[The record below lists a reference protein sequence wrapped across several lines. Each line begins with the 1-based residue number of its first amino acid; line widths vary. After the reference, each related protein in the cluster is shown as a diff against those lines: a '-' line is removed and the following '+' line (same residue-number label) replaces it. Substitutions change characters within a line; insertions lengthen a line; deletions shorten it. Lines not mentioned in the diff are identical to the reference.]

1 MYSRIV
7 VGTDGTDRSLIAVDH
22 AARLA
27 AAFAAELHIV
37 AAAAPGVT
45 VDRSSAATP
54 AVMAQL
60 SDASAK
66 TAAKIGHD
74 AGKRHGVRVVEHP
87 RIGEPASVLMAVADA
102 IDADL
107 IVVGNKSMI
116 GHVRK
121 FTGSVPSR
129 LAHQSRRPVL
139 IVHTG

>member
-27 AAFAAELHIV
+27 KACGAELHVV
-37 AAAAPGVT
+37 AAASPNESGA
-45 VDRSSAATP
+45 RSPASISADIARQS
-54 AVMAQL
+54 A
-60 SDASAK
+60 ASAK
-66 TAAKIGHD
+66 TAARIGHD
-74 AGKRHGVRVVEHP
+74 ASKRHGVRVMEHP
-87 RIGEPASVLMAVADA
+87 QVGEPATVLMAVADK

-107 IVVGNKSMI
+107 IVVGNKSMT
-116 GHVRK
+116 GRMRK

-129 LAHQSRRPVL
+129 LAHQSSRPLL

>member
-27 AAFAAELHIV
+27 AAFAAELHVV
-37 AAAAPGVT
+37 AAASP
-45 VDRSSAATP
+45 SAATNKSPTSVP
-54 AVMAQL
+54 AEIAL

-66 TAAKIGHD
+66 AAAKIGHD
-74 AGKRHGVRVVEHP
+74 ASKRHGVRVVEHP
-87 RIGEPASVLMAVADA
+87 RVGEPASVLMAVAEA

-107 IVVGNKSMI
+107 IVVGNKSMT
-116 GHVRK
+116 GHIRQ

-129 LAHQSRRPVL
+129 LAHQASRPVL

>member
-27 AAFAAELHIV
+27 AAFAAELHVV
-37 AAAAPGVT
+37 AAAAP
-45 VDRSSAATP
+45 RALAAASAIP
-54 AVMAQL
+54 EMMSRL
-60 SDASAK
+60 SDASAR

-74 AGKRHGVRVVEHP
+74 ACKRHGVHVVEHP
-87 RIGEPASVLMAVADA
+87 RVGEPATVLMAVADA

-107 IVVGNKSMI
+107 IVVGNKSMT
-116 GHVRK
+116 GHIRK
-121 FTGSVPSR
+121 FVGSVPSR
-129 LAHQSRRPVL
+129 LAHQTRRPVL

>member
-27 AAFAAELHIV
+27 AAFAAELHVV
-37 AAAAPGVT
+37 AAAAPG
-45 VDRSSAATP
+45 DAASKPASSMTAAI
-54 AVMAQL
+54 AQL
-60 SDASAK
+60 SDQSAK

-74 AGKRHGVRVVEHP
+74 ASKRHGVRVVEHP
-87 RIGEPASVLMAVADA
+87 QVGEPASVLIAVADA
-102 IDADL
+102 VDADL
-107 IVVGNKSMI
+107 IVVGNKSMN
-116 GHVRK
+116 GRLRK

-129 LAHQSRRPVL
+129 LAHHSNRPVL

>member
-27 AAFAAELHIV
+27 AAFAAELHV
-37 AAAAPGVT
+37 V
-45 VDRSSAATP
+45 SAASPSDAP
-54 AVMAQL
+54 ARPPSEMPALMARL

-74 AGKRHGVRVVEHP
+74 ASKRHGVRVVEHP
-87 RIGEPASVLMAVADA
+87 EVGEPATVLMAVADA

-107 IVVGNKSMI
+107 IVVGNKSMTGQI
-116 GHVRK
+116 RK

-129 LAHQSRRPVL
+129 LAHQSSRPIL

>member
-27 AAFAAELHIV
+27 AAFAAELHV
-37 AAAAPGVT
+37 V
-45 VDRSSAATP
+45 SAASPGSAMDTQG
-54 AVMAQL
+54 ASLTTVMAEL

-66 TAAKIGHD
+66 TAARIGHD
-74 AGKRHGVRVVEHP
+74 ASKRHGVRVIEHP
-87 RIGEPASVLMAVADA
+87 RVGEPASVLMAVADA

-107 IVVGNKSMI
+107 IVVGNKTI
-116 GHVRK
+116 TGRVRK

>member
-27 AAFAAELHIV
+27 AVFSAELHVV
-37 AAAAPGVT
+37 AAAAPPRVPLAPPST
-45 VDRSSAATP
+45 MP
-54 AVMAQL
+54 AVLAEL
-60 SDASAK
+60 SAVSAR

-74 AGKRHGVRVVEHP
+74 ASKRHGVRVVEHP
-87 RIGEPASVLMAVADA
+87 QVGEPASVLMAVADA
-102 IDADL
+102 VDADL
-107 IVVGNKSMI
+107 IVVGNKGMI
-116 GHVRK
+116 GQIRK

>member
-27 AAFAAELHIV
+27 AAFAAELHVV
-37 AAAAPGVT
+37 AAASPTDPAGEPPTTFRAVIAQQ
-45 VDRSSAATP
+45 SA
-54 AVMAQL
+54 
-60 SDASAK
+60 ASAK
-66 TAAKIGHD
+66 AAARIAHD
-74 AGKRHGVRVVEHP
+74 ATKRHGVRVVEHP

-102 IDADL
+102 VDADL
-107 IVVGNKSMI
+107 IVVGNKMLT
-116 GHVRK
+116 GQMRK

-129 LAHQSRRPVL
+129 LAHQSSRPLL

>member
-27 AAFAAELHIV
+27 AAFSAELHVV
-37 AAAAPGVT
+37 AAAAPVAVADSPST
-45 VDRSSAATP
+45 IPNVIARLADSSAR
-54 AVMAQL
+54 
-60 SDASAK
+60 
-66 TAAKIGHD
+66 TAARIGHD
-74 AGKRHGVRVVEHP
+74 VCRRHGIHAFEHFDV
-87 RIGEPASVLMAVADA
+87 GEPASVMMRIADS

-107 IVVGNKSMI
+107 IVVGNKSI
-116 GHVRK
+116 TGHIRK

-129 LAHQSRRPVL
+129 LAHQSCRPVL

>member
-1 MYSRIV
+1 MYTRIV

-27 AAFAAELHIV
+27 AAFSAELHVV
-37 AAAAPGVT
+37 AAASPSDAAGRQPQT
-45 VDRSSAATP
+45 MSALVAE
-54 AVMAQL
+54 L

-66 TAAKIGHD
+66 TAAKIGRD
-74 AGKRHGVRVVEHP
+74 ARERHRVRVVEHP
-87 RIGEPASVLMAVADA
+87 QVGEPASVLMAIADE

-107 IVVGNKSMI
+107 IVVGNKSMSGRI
-116 GHVRK
+116 RK

-129 LAHQSRRPVL
+129 LAHHSRRPVL

>member
-27 AAFAAELHIV
+27 AACSAELHVV
-37 AAAAPGVT
+37 AAASPDGGGENPATVT
-45 VDRSSAATP
+45 AIAH
-54 AVMAQL
+54 L
-60 SDASAK
+60 SGASAR

-74 AGKRHGVRVVEHP
+74 AGKRHGVRAIEHP
-87 RIGEPASVLMAVADA
+87 RFGDPTSVLLAVADS

-107 IVVGNKSMI
+107 IVVGNRSMT
-116 GHVRK
+116 GRSRK
-121 FTGSVPSR
+121 FAGSVPGR
-129 LAHQSRRPVL
+129 LAHQSHRPIL

>member
-27 AAFAAELHIV
+27 AAFSAELHVV
-37 AAAAPGVT
+37 AAATPPRVPLAPPST
-45 VDRSSAATP
+45 MP
-54 AVMAQL
+54 AVLAEL
-60 SDASAK
+60 SASSAK
-66 TAAKIGHD
+66 TAARIGHD
-74 AGKRHGVRVVEHP
+74 ASKRHGVRVVEHP
-87 RIGEPASVLMAVADA
+87 QVGEPASVLMAIADA

-107 IVVGNKSMI
+107 IVVGNKGMI
-116 GHVRK
+116 GQIRK

>member
-27 AAFAAELHIV
+27 AAFSAELHVV
-37 AAAAPGVT
+37 AAASPIGARDTPPSMSPGART
-45 VDRSSAATP
+45 
-54 AVMAQL
+54 QL

-66 TAAKIGHD
+66 AAAKIGHD
-74 AGKRHGVRVVEHP
+74 ASKRHGVRVVEHP
-87 RIGEPASVLMAVADA
+87 RVGEPASVLMAVAEA
-102 IDADL
+102 VDADL
-107 IVVGNKSMI
+107 IVVGHKHSP
-116 GHVRK
+116 GQVRK

-129 LAHQSRRPVL
+129 LANHCDRPLL

>member
-27 AAFAAELHIV
+27 AAFAAELHVV
-37 AAAAPGVT
+37 AAASP
-45 VDRSSAATP
+45 SSAGDESP
-54 AVMAQL
+54 ASVPAAIAL

-66 TAAKIGHD
+66 AATKIGHD
-74 AGKRHGVRVVEHP
+74 ASKRHGVRVVEHP
-87 RIGEPASVLMAVADA
+87 RIGEPASVLIAVAEA

-107 IVVGNKSMI
+107 IVVGNKSMT
-116 GHVRK
+116 GHIRK

>member
-27 AAFAAELHIV
+27 ALCAAELHVV
-37 AAAAPGVT
+37 AAASPLDVSQHRPSMMREVIAE
-45 VDRSSAATP
+45 
-54 AVMAQL
+54 L

-66 TAAKIGHD
+66 TAARIGHD
-74 AGKRHGVRVVEHP
+74 ASRRHGVRVVEHP
-87 RIGEPASVLMAVADA
+87 HVGEPVSVLMAVADKV
-102 IDADL
+102 DADL
-107 IVVGNKSMI
+107 IVVGNKSMT
-116 GHVRK
+116 GQVRR

-129 LAHQSRRPVL
+129 LAHQSSRPLL

>member
-27 AAFAAELHIV
+27 AAFAAELHVV
-37 AAAAPGVT
+37 AAAPPNAVANTPSTSV
-45 VDRSSAATP
+45 P
-54 AVMAQL
+54 AVVPL
-60 SDASAK
+60 SDVSAR

-74 AGKRHGVRVVEHP
+74 ACKRHGVRVFEHP
-87 RIGEPASVLMAVADA
+87 RVGEPASMLMAVADA

-107 IVVGNKSMI
+107 IVVGNKGMT
-116 GHVRK
+116 GHIRN

-129 LAHQSRRPVL
+129 LAHQSRFPVL

>member
-27 AAFAAELHIV
+27 AAFSAELHVV
-37 AAAAPGVT
+37 AAAAPQQAPLAPT
-45 VDRSSAATP
+45 STMP
-54 AVMAQL
+54 AVLAEL
-60 SDASAK
+60 SDASAI
-66 TAAKIGHD
+66 TAARIGHD

-87 RIGEPASVLMAVADA
+87 HVGEPASVLMAVADA
-102 IDADL
+102 VDADL
-107 IVVGNKSMI
+107 IVVGNKAMI
-116 GHVRK
+116 GHVRR

-129 LAHQSRRPVL
+129 VAHQSRRPVL

>member
-27 AAFAAELHIV
+27 AAFAAELHVV
-37 AAAAPGVT
+37 AAASPIAK
-45 VDRSSAATP
+45 
-54 AVMAQL
+54 L
-60 SDASAK
+60 SDASAA

-74 AGKRHGVRVVEHP
+74 ATKRYGVRIVEHP
-87 RIGEPASVLMAVADA
+87 KVGEPAAVLIAVADA
-102 IDADL
+102 VDADL
-107 IVVGNKSMI
+107 IVVGNTSAA
-116 GHVRK
+116 GPVRK

-129 LAHQSRRPVL
+129 LAHQSRCPVL